1 MIKKKMVENWEGKM
15 KSFRNKKYSNMANT
29 PYHESNQGGRWRLRV
44 LTHRENKGLLKAP
57 RVL

>member
-1 MIKKKMVENWEGKM
+1 MVENWEGKM